1 MPEIRKVSVA
11 MTSEQIATLKAAVD
25 AGEYAT
31 TSEAVREAL
40 REWQWKRQQRT
51 EELNRL
57 REQWREGKASGTATP
72 LDVADIREQARKK
85 LRKATER
92 IA

>member
-1 MPEIRKVSVA
+1 MPDIHKVSVA
-11 MTSEQIATLKAAVD
+11 MTSEQIAALKAAVD

-40 REWQWKRQQRT
+40 REWQWKRQQRA

-57 REQWREGKASGTATP
+57 REQWREGKASGPATP
-72 LDVADIREQARKK
+72 LDVADIRKQAREK